1 MFVLRE
7 NFKGHSGKE
16 KKDGS
21 VEIVLFPC
29 DELHVSIYR
38 EILMDL
44 NMIEICR
51 IEVEWNPNIIEVD
64 NWWPW
69 HMLKE
74 VIFFLVR

>member
-1 MFVLRE
+1 MLRE

-51 IEVEWNPNIIEVD
+51 IEVE
-64 NWWPW
+64 
-69 HMLKE
+69 
-74 VIFFLVR
+74 